1 MNPKITLIISITT
14 EKNIE
19 QYLKNIKNQLLENIE
34 VIFVYDK
41 IDKNTNKILE
51 NFCKNDS
58 AYLKIISEKN
68 RSHGFLKNK
77 SLNIAQGDFITF
89 IDSTDDIDFNFM
101 EKLYKKAKYE
111 DLDLLISV
119 SYEKIKDYSLSKNM
133 CENVFNFQDMNK
145 SIFYLSNT
153 LKGNL
158 YRRNLL
164 DTYKIRFP
172 TMLSFEDKPFL
183 LETFLTAKHVS
194 ILLREPAL
202 NMKSEYSPNELLD
215 MIQISTLILNIF
227 KKYDM
232 FNTYKK
238 LLLNFKIY
246 FLKKGYTK
254 IKDKNDYFN
263 LMKEDLINL
272 SQNKKLCDAFLHEL
286 NEENLKFYKNCLKSH
301 DFNQFN
307 LNMTFTKINEKL
319 DEKQQKLNFI
329 NNNLS
334 KWTEKLNN
342 KENKINNLKT
352 KLDNEKKQMKINEK
366 NQNNREITIQ
376 IKEANLKDKKRR
388 ITQLQENLDNKE
400 KKLDNKIEKYN
411 NLEKELIKKESSIN
425 TKFKDLE
432 TEKELL
438 NEKIKHLEDKE
449 TRITQLQE
457 NLDNKEKKLDNKI
470 EKYNNLEKELIKKE
484 SSINTKFK
492 DLETEKELLNEK
504 IKHLEDKET
513 NIIQLQEKLKV
524 QEEKIDQKHVKYVDN
539 LNKITNNLEKN
550 QKEYEKRLIKIDE
563 DITLK
568 KIELEQMQNNNSNK
582 KSNTPKISIIICAYN
597 REEYLKRCLNSV
609 KNQTLK
615 NIEII
620 CADDGS
626 TDNTLDVFRK
636 YANKDH
642 RFKFF
647 TQKNSGPGVARNKA
661 IKMAT
666 GEYIMFLDSDD
677 WIELNTCEELYKKV
691 KLNDLDILLFLM
703 KNYSEETGEY
713 YEDSYYN
720 LTPIPDDFE
729 NKVFSH
735 EDISNIIFSIS
746 ISACQ
751 KIYKRSLVKKVHFAE
766 KLLFEDNPFFWG
778 VMLQAKR
785 MSLLKKHFYLR
796 SRHTSSIT
804 SEYDNKYFDVIP
816 ISNKVISIF
825 KELNLVNMYKYQLT
839 NYKINYISQWY
850 HMMEE
855 KYKNTF
861 WDLMHDDFQKLHE
874 DKKIDSLMLNNLNE
888 PNKLFYLRTL
898 KSRSYVEL
906 DYLEKYS
913 DEK

>member
-101 EKLYKKAKYE
+101 EKLYKKAKNE

-158 YRRNLL
+158 YSRNLL

-202 NMKSEYSPNELLD
+202 NMKSEYSSNELLD

-286 NEENLKFYKNCLKSH
+286 NEENLKFYKNCLKSQ

-329 NNNLS
+329 NGNLS

-376 IKEANLKDKKRR
+376 IKEANLKDK
-388 ITQLQENLDNKE
+388 
-400 KKLDNKIEKYN
+400 
-411 NLEKELIKKESSIN
+411 
-425 TKFKDLE
+425 
-432 TEKELL
+432 
-438 NEKIKHLEDKE
+438 E

-470 EKYNNLEKELIKKE
+470 EKYNSLEKELIKKE

-492 DLETEKELLNEK
+492 ELETEKELLNEK

-524 QEEKIDQKHVKYVDN
+524 QEEKIDQKHVKYIDN

-626 TDNTLDVFRK
+626 TYNTLDVFIK
-636 YANKDH
+636 YANKYH

>member
-101 EKLYKKAKYE
+101 EKLYKKAKNE

-202 NMKSEYSPNELLD
+202 NMKSEYSSNELLD

-286 NEENLKFYKNCLKSH
+286 NEENLKFYKNCLKSQ

-329 NNNLS
+329 NGNLS

-376 IKEANLKDKKRR
+376 IKEANLKDKETH

-425 TKFKDLE
+425 TKFKE
-432 TEKELL
+432 
-438 NEKIKHLEDKE
+438 
-449 TRITQLQE
+449 
-457 NLDNKEKKLDNKI
+457 
-470 EKYNNLEKELIKKE
+470 
-484 SSINTKFK
+484 
-492 DLETEKELLNEK
+492 LETEKELLNEK

-524 QEEKIDQKHVKYVDN
+524 QEEKIDQKHVKYIDN

-666 GEYIMFLDSDD
+666 GEYIMFLNSDD